1 MSPLRLDQ
9 RCGSTGVWVDES
21 ARTLPTRPMGCN
33 SGYKLDKTKTVQPV
47 LAEKVCDSDFL
58 RADGQDKEVVIRCFN
73 PSKED

>member
-1 MSPLRLDQ
+1 
-9 RCGSTGVWVDES
+9 
-21 ARTLPTRPMGCN
+21 MGCN

-73 PSKED
+73 PSKEDW